1 VKTSPPAP
9 AEQTVPPP
17 AVAAPDARAPIVILR
32 AAPAR
37 PRETEP
43 PKPQAPPAA
52 ASAAPPPAAS
62 APEPYATASVGE
74 TAAAPAEPS
83 GIAVV
88 RGPLKSSRTAHA
100 RVSNPVPARASA
112 AAPAGE
118 RQKIAIV
125 RGGPYLPGMAR
136 AGRLPFGPRIIHL
149 GAEAR

>member
-1 VKTSPPAP
+1 
-9 AEQTVPPP
+9 
-17 AVAAPDARAPIVILR
+17 
-32 AAPAR
+32 
-37 PRETEP
+37 
-43 PKPQAPPAA
+43 
-52 ASAAPPPAAS
+52 
-62 APEPYATASVGE
+62 VGE

-83 GIAVV
+83 GIAVA

-100 RVSNPVPARASA
+100 RVSNPAPARASA

-136 AGRLPFGPRIIHL
+136 TGRLPFGPRIIHL